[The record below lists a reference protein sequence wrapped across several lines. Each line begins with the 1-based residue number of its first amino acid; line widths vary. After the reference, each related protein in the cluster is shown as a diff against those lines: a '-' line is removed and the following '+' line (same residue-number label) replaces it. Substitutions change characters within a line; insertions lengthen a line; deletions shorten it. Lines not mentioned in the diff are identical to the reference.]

1 MISTY
6 KYNLYCLNWL
16 TLRKMEQTIDHL
28 WQGSRLSLTGY
39 VGTAVEQ
46 QPVEVS
52 LFLAVFA
59 FIAILMHGRLFRGWE
74 YSIGMLFNSIRRR
87 EIFKN
92 EERKECIRLSC
103 IFSAI
108 IYSAILSFGEVSPGP
123 LWNSLAVLLA
133 LALFRDLTY
142 STFAW
147 LSGKKK
153 EISEMRTTS
162 VSAFSLIFIASLPV
176 ALFSIFNLE
185 SVRWAVL
192 LYLGAGLVF
201 FFTFYLKSAI
211 KILISA
217 GFSLFF
223 SILYL
228 CTLEILPICVA
239 VKAVTCK
246 WL

>member
-1 MISTY
+1 M
-6 KYNLYCLNWL
+6 
-16 TLRKMEQTIDHL
+16 
-28 WQGSRLSLTGY
+28 TGY

-52 LFLAVFA
+52 LFLIIFA
-59 FIAILMHGRLFRGWE
+59 FLAVLLHGKLFRGWE
-74 YSIGMLFNSIRRR
+74 YSAGMLFNSMR
-87 EIFKN
+87 
-92 EERKECIRLSC
+92 RKEILNNDARKDCIRLSC

-108 IYSAILSFGEVSPGP
+108 FYSASLSFGEVSPGS
-123 LWNSLAVLLA
+123 LWSILTVLLA

-142 STFAW
+142 NAFAW
-147 LSGKKK
+147 FSGKKK
-153 EISEMRTTS
+153 EISEMRMIS
-162 VSAFSLIFIASLPV
+162 VSSFSLIFIASLPV

-201 FFTFYLKSAI
+201 FFTFYLKCAV
-211 KILISA
+211 KILISS

-239 VKAVTCK
+239 VKAVT
-246 WL
+246 L